1 MATSKKLIVAIVLL
15 GVLVGFAALIFPLL
29 GRPDHIH
36 DYTENIKYS
45 THENVAYYKQQCCH
59 CDKYGPEKV
68 LENSIIVTPE
78 TVQSVLD
85 TNINGKTIVFAEYNF
100 NDILELRPA
109 KSDSTTRIYSSTGDT
124 TFDESYAL
132 ALNELV
138 KDSDFRYHYT
148 RTVENVTFV
157 GTEGSF
163 INNQFF
169 ANSNQTFAYDDSTSG
184 EGLFYDA
191 VREMDYTQSNQRGK
205 HASHLTLINIT
216 FRNLNFVGSN
226 KLICVDT
233 VYQDSKVEKLTIEN
247 CTFRADLPTPSQAA
261 INLSCKNDGN
271 IIGAT
276 LTNNNFVGHYQG
288 IKLAGIDTANISN
301 NYFEKI
307 IEDAIVVCGSSDA
320 NECFKGFVVV
330 CFNTFENGSG
340 LAINISNGVD
350 ATIRIESNLFSNF
363 FNINENLLSVK
374 NLGDNST
381 YSLVDNYNKSLAI
394 ENVFDAT
401 ADCVV

>member
-15 GVLVGFAALIFPLL
+15 GILVGFAALVFPLL

-59 CDKYGPEKV
+59 CGKYGPEKV

-100 NDILELRPA
+100 NDILQLRPA
-109 KSDSTTRIYSSTGDT
+109 KSDSTTRIYASTGDT

-157 GTEGSF
+157 GTEGSV

-169 ANSNQTFAYDDSTSG
+169 ANSNPTFAYDDSTSG
-184 EGLFYDA
+184 EGLLYDA
-191 VREMDYTQSNQRGK
+191 VRELDYTQSNQRGK

-216 FRNLNFVGSN
+216 FKNLNFVGSN

-233 VYQDSKVEKLTIEN
+233 VYQDSRVEKLTIEN
-247 CTFRADLPTPSQAA
+247 CTFRADLPNQSQAA
-261 INLSCKNDGN
+261 INLSCENDGN

-276 LTNNNFVGHYQG
+276 LKNNNFVGHYQG

-330 CFNTFENGSG
+330 SFNTFENGSG

-363 FNINENLLSVK
+363 FNINENILSVK